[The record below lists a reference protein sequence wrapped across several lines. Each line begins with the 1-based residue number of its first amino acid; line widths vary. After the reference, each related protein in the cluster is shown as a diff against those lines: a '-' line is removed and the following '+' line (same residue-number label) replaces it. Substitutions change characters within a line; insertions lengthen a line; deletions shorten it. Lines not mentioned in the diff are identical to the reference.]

1 MVSSP
6 PSSASRAER
15 DFISRRFRKLV
26 ETKPKS
32 VRDSGEIGIPM
43 VPGDSSDSGPGLLSA
58 GVTFF
63 RRYGVQ
69 VNQEVRSLN
78 ITLRALL
85 GNVAA
90 V

>member
-1 MVSSP
+1 
-6 PSSASRAER
+6 
-15 DFISRRFRKLV
+15 
-26 ETKPKS
+26 
-32 VRDSGEIGIPM
+32 M
-43 VPGDSSDSGPGLLSA
+43 VPGASSDSGPGLLSA